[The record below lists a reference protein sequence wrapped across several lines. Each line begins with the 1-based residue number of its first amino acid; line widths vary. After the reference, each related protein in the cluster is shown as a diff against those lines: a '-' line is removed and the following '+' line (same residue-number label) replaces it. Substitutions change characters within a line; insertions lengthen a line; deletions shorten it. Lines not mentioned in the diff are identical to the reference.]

1 MYWIVY
7 NSLTIK
13 NAMSQIWAELDGYH
27 SYYSCHFMSNFN
39 KKFKDVALK
48 KLLDKMCQQHSRHK
62 FDTMYD
68 DIVNWN
74 DQIK

>member
-1 MYWIVY
+1 
-7 NSLTIK
+7 
-13 NAMSQIWAELDGYH
+13 
-27 SYYSCHFMSNFN
+27 
-39 KKFKDVALK
+39 
-48 KLLDKMCQQHSRHK
+48 MCQQHSRHK